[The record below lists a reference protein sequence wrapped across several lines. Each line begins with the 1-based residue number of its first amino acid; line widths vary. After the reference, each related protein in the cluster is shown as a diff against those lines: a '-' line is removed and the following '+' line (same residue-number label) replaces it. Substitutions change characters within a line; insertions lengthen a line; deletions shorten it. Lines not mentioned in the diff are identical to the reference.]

1 MHLYKAR
8 EQSKQTIYQQ
18 AVFVRHG
25 NSLVS
30 ITLCAHT
37 AEHNQIWTTEWDG
50 GGGGG
55 GGGRGGRG
63 EEKERHTEKGGGG
76 ETEKGGWGGGGE
88 ERGDRQTERQRRGGG
103 GGGEERERGGERER
117 ERHLVLTTQLPLTCQ
132 SIWTFQIRSNFS
144 ILILI
149 DVHWKSRPH
158 IEKVAHT
165 LKK

>member
-55 GGGRGGRG
+55 VA
-63 EEKERHTEKGGGG
+63 ERRRRERETERRTQIKGGEGRDR
-76 ETEKGGWGGGGE
+76 
-88 ERGDRQTERQRRGGG
+88 ERGMGG
-103 GGGEERERGGERER
+103 RERGGERREERERQRDRDGGGGGRRERGGER

-144 ILILI
+144 ILLLF
-149 DVHWKSRPH
+149 DVHWKSRPYT
-158 IEKVAHT
+158 EKVAHT
-165 LKK
+165 LKR